1 MHLLEEAAGC
11 LKFRPASNEDRHYI
25 EIVEEDPEQCS
36 ALVGRL
42 GTGPVKLNLGRERK
56 PKNCFESRVTIQHE
70 LMHTLGFYHE
80 HAHPERD
87 NVLKLN
93 WTLLIERGRKYLQ
106 NYFKHSYTTGGEQC
120 DQNDETKFNYDDCV
134 SGARIKDLGLPYDW
148 SSVMHYGWM

>member
-11 LKFRPASNEDRHYI
+11 LKFRPASIDDRHYI
-25 EIVEEDPEQCS
+25 EILEENPEQCY
-36 ALVGRL
+36 ALVGRV

-93 WTLLIERGRKYLQ
+93 WTYLINQ
-106 NYFKHSYTTGGEQC
+106 TGGS
-120 DQNDETKFNYDDCV
+120 KG
-134 SGARIKDLGLPYDW
+134 SGQIEKNN
-148 SSVMHYGWM
+148 V